1 MQQAGWVVS
10 EREDEGSNKS
20 TNKENREQTRK
31 IRLEESEQKTETTD
45 YFSTPCFF
53 LVKLWINDNTS
64 QFHNSHEI
72 PGLHAVQ
79 SPIVSYQSARLAR
92 GQSVARTLLPAR
104 REPDCWICA
113 HTNSVSCREELLSL
127 LPLYQPGQDCCCKG
141 TFSPTSTEGEG
152 LVYEQ
157 MKRLHLTR
165 MPCCTTF
172 THRCLPS
179 YTLTGLQ

>member
-92 GQSVARTLLPAR
+92 GPSVARTLLPAR
-104 REPDCWICA
+104 TA
-113 HTNSVSCREELLSL
+113 GSVPIQTLSPAERNFSPCCLFTSQAKTAAARVHSL
-127 LPLYQPGQDCCCKG
+127 LPALKERALSMSRWKDC
-141 TFSPTSTEGEG
+141 T
-152 LVYEQ
+152 
-157 MKRLHLTR
+157 
-165 MPCCTTF
+165 
-172 THRCLPS
+172 
-179 YTLTGLQ
+179 